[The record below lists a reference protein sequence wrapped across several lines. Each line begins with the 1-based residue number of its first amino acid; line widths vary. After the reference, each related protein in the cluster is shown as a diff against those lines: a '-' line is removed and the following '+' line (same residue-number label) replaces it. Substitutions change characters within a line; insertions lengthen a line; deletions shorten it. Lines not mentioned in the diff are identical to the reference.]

1 MTIYRI
7 HPDRMHYQLMTI
19 SSEQVISKLG
29 REYPFHIDPAPKTYA
44 HIWKPIEVSFY
55 DSSSGKV
62 KAKQPDITVSY
73 GRLFLS
79 EVAYAGLASLI
90 REDGEA
96 LPITVEG
103 GGAIIFNPLK
113 IAENFGALDTKCSIR
128 NEWGDLQSLEFFED
142 KIDSAALFRCEFEGF
157 TGLFCNEKF
166 KELVEKLQLNG
177 VVFSA
182 DLGNIFPVDPSAN
195 LNKKRQ

>member
-44 HIWKPIEVSFY
+44 HIWKPLEVSFY

-73 GRLFLS
+73 GRLFLN
-79 EVAYAGLASLI
+79 EEAYAGLEALI
-90 REDGEA
+90 SAEGEA
-96 LPITVEG
+96 LPVTVG
-103 GGAIIFNPLK
+103 GGEGAIIFNPLK
-113 IAENFGALDTKCSIR
+113 CAEDFNAVDTKCSTR
-128 NEWGDLQSLEFFED
+128 NEWGDLNSLAFFED
-142 KIDSAALFRCEFEGF
+142 KINSVALFRCEFEGF
-157 TGLFCNEKF
+157 TGLFCNDRF
-166 KELVEKLQLNG
+166 KGLVEELQLKG
-177 VVFSA
+177 VMFSA
-182 DLGNIFPVDPSAN
+182 DLGNIFPGS
-195 LNKKRQ
+195 